1 MENRD
6 IFGYVF
12 PMEQNMDIAFP
23 QDGRKSADTL
33 SEESLRLFLDA
44 FYRWREGAQGPGQHC
59 SRSRVLFV
67 CLLIRF
73 GGLRL
78 GEALSFDHREDL
90 LAESSRI
97 RVRGKWARELPL
109 PRSGMK
115 KLLDLAESPCF
126 AGERGSISRLDQGY
140 VRRIFEQRAQDAG
153 LDMPMNPS
161 TLRHFREG
169 ELLRGGV
176 PLPAVER
183 FLGKLGKALN
193 GQDMVLMEEAFRR
206 WERERHVGRYN
217 SFRGRVERVEQS
229 SFSHRITLA
238 CDNGLSLR
246 VRCSSRTAAR
256 LGVQEGLE
264 MNAGLRMLD
273 ISFAGRK
280 KAEARGNVFTARLLN
295 VLWGEDEVK
304 ATFAV
309 AGGSFLRSIFPRKEF
324 EARGL
329 ETGSEVR
336 LMASEESFMLSPAS

>member
-6 IFGYVF
+6 IFGYF
-12 PMEQNMDIAFP
+12 FRMEQNMATASPYDS
-23 QDGRKSADTL
+23 RKSADTL
-33 SEESLRLFLDA
+33 SEEGLRLFLDA
-44 FYRWREGAQGPGQHC
+44 FYRWRESAQGPGQLC

-115 KLLDLAESPCF
+115 KLLDLAASPCF
-126 AGERGSISRLDQGY
+126 AGERGTISSLDQGY

-153 LDMPMNPS
+153 IDIPMNPS

-176 PLPAVER
+176 PLPSVER
-183 FLGKLGKALN
+183 FLGKLGKELD
-193 GQDMVLMEEAFRR
+193 GQDMALLEEAFRR

-217 SFRGRVERVEQS
+217 SFRGRVESVEQG
-229 SFSHRITLA
+229 SFSYRITLA

-256 LGVQEGLE
+256 LGVQEGFE
-264 MNAGLRMLD
+264 MNAGLRMFD
-273 ISFAGRK
+273 ISFASTQ
-280 KAEARGNVFTARLLN
+280 KAEARGNVFTASLVS

-304 ATFAV
+304 ATFALP
-309 AGGSFLRSIFPRKEF
+309 GGTFLRSIFPREDF
-324 EARGL
+324 EWRGL
-329 ETGSEVR
+329 EAGAEVR
-336 LMASEESFMLSPAS
+336 LFALEESFMLSPAS

>member
-1 MENRD
+1 
-6 IFGYVF
+6 
-12 PMEQNMDIAFP
+12 MEQNMETAYP
-23 QDGRKSADTL
+23 HDGRKSADTL
-33 SEESLRLFLDA
+33 SEEGLRLFLDA
-44 FYRWREGAQGPGQHC
+44 FYRWREAAQGPGQFC

-78 GEALSFDHREDL
+78 GEALSVDHREDL
-90 LAESSRI
+90 LAEPSCL

-115 KLLDLAESPCF
+115 KLLDLAQSPCF
-126 AGERGSISRLDQGY
+126 AGDRGAPASLDQGY

-169 ELLRGGV
+169 ELLRCGV
-176 PLPAVER
+176 PLPSVER
-183 FLGKLGKALN
+183 FLGKLGKELDA
-193 GQDMVLMEEAFRR
+193 QDMALLEEAFRR

-217 SFRGRVERVEQS
+217 SFRGRVERVEQG
-229 SFSHRITLA
+229 SFSQRITLA

-273 ISFAGRK
+273 LSFASNK

-304 ATFAV
+304 ATFALP
-309 AGGSFLRSIFPRKEF
+309 GGTFLRSIFPREDF
-324 EARGL
+324 ESRGL
-329 ETGSEVR
+329 EPGSEVR
-336 LMASEESFMLSPAS
+336 LLALEESFMLSPAS